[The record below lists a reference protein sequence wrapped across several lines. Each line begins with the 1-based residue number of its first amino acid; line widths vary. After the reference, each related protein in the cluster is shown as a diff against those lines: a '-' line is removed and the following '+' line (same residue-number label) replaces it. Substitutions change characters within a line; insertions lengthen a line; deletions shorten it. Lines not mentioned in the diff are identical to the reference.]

1 MEDKEK
7 DEIKNEELINEENDK
22 DENIDSSDDDLKK
35 EDEKQ
40 DKDEQ
45 ENEKKEN
52 DDIKNDPRY
61 KLFEDLINDEELRNA
76 KKVKIKLRPSIFF
89 GFIFLMVLFA
99 YLFFGSNMMPFN
111 EKKSISYSQFV
122 QKINSGEIKSVS
134 ESVSEVEGIGNLEG
148 KTTIYTTNMV
158 TKRIGEDTTLMT
170 AINTNNVDLTVKPTP
185 ISTTVFSFILA
196 AAPIILTVFIF
207 MYINKTIMGAS
218 RGGRGINPFGSNRS
232 SKISEKPKV
241 KFSDVA
247 GLKEEKEELKEIV
260 DFLKDP
266 SKFEKTGARVPKGVL
281 LLGEPGTGKTLLAKA
296 VAGETG
302 AAFFSMSGSE
312 FVELYVGAGALKVR
326 ELFADA
332 KKETPAI
339 IFIDEID
346 AVGRKR
352 NQGKMNGGNEE
363 REQTL
368 NQLLV
373 EMDGFETDQ
382 RIIVMAATN
391 RADILDPA
399 LLRGGR
405 FDRRIE
411 VSAPDVEGRIQI
423 LKLHSRNKKLSK
435 DVKLEDIAKIT
446 PGFVGADLENLL
458 NEAAILAARKKSDTI
473 TMEDLDE
480 AVDKIGM
487 GLGQRS
493 KIISQRD
500 RDMLAYHEGGH
511 ALIASLL
518 PEASKVHKV
527 TIIPRGDAGGFM
539 MPLPEETLGR
549 TKKQLLAEINVLFGG
564 RAGESLMMD
573 DIATGAYSDIKRATE
588 IAKLLITRVGMND
601 ELGPINY
608 EIDENN
614 AFVSSV
620 SNETSR
626 EIDIEVRK
634 LLKQKY
640 DETYKLLSDNKDILE
655 NIARLL
661 KEKETVT
668 GSQIRALVARESF
681 DDVMNGNVDLEKYY

>member
-61 KLFEDLINDEELRNA
+61 KLFEDLINDEELKNA

-170 AINTNNVDLTVKPTP
+170 AINTNNVDLNVKPTP

-218 RGGRGINPFGSNRS
+218 RGGRGINPFGSNKS

-446 PGFVGADLENLL
+446 PGFVGADLENL
-458 NEAAILAARKKSDTI
+458 
-473 TMEDLDE
+473 
-480 AVDKIGM
+480 
-487 GLGQRS
+487 
-493 KIISQRD
+493 
-500 RDMLAYHEGGH
+500 
-511 ALIASLL
+511 
-518 PEASKVHKV
+518 
-527 TIIPRGDAGGFM
+527 
-539 MPLPEETLGR
+539 
-549 TKKQLLAEINVLFGG
+549 
-564 RAGESLMMD
+564 
-573 DIATGAYSDIKRATE
+573 
-588 IAKLLITRVGMND
+588 
-601 ELGPINY
+601 
-608 EIDENN
+608 
-614 AFVSSV
+614 
-620 SNETSR
+620 
-626 EIDIEVRK
+626 
-634 LLKQKY
+634 
-640 DETYKLLSDNKDILE
+640 
-655 NIARLL
+655 
-661 KEKETVT
+661 
-668 GSQIRALVARESF
+668 
-681 DDVMNGNVDLEKYY
+681 

>member
-7 DEIKNEELINEENDK
+7 EEFQNEELNNNENNNENA
-22 DENIDSSDDDLKK
+22 EDDLKQEDENDQK
-35 EDEKQ
+35 ED
-40 DKDEQ
+40 
-45 ENEKKEN
+45 KKEESE
-52 DDIKNDPRY
+52 DDIRKDPKY
-61 KLFEDLINDEELRNA
+61 KLFEDLINDQEMKNA
-76 KKVKIKLRPSIFF
+76 KKVTIKLKPSMFF
-89 GFIFLMVLFA
+89 GFIFIFILLS
-99 YLFFGSNMMPFN
+99 YLFFGSNMMAFN
-111 EKKSISYSQFV
+111 EKRSISYSQFI
-122 QKINSGEIKSVS
+122 QKINMGEIKSVS
-134 ESVSEVEGIGNLEG
+134 ESESQVEGIGNLEG
-148 KTTIYTTNMV
+148 KTTIYTTNLV
-158 TKRIGEDTTLMT
+158 TKRIGDDANLMSV
-170 AINTNNVDLTVKPTP
+170 INSNNVDLTVKPAP
-185 ISTTVFSFILA
+185 LSTALFSFALSI
-196 AAPIILTVFIF
+196 APLVITVVIF
-207 MYINKTIMGAS
+207 VYINRSIMSAS
-218 RGGRGINPFGSNRS
+218 RGGRGINPFGSNKS

-411 VSAPDVEGRIQI
+411 VSAPDVEGRVEI
-423 LKLHSRNKKLSK
+423 LKLHSRNKKLAK

-493 KIISQRD
+493 KIISERD
-500 RDMLAYHEGGH
+500 RNMLAYHEGGH

-518 PEASKVHKV
+518 PDASKVHKV

-564 RAGESLMMD
+564 RAAESLMMD

-588 IAKLLITRVGMND
+588 LAKLIITRVGMND

-608 EIDENN
+608 EIDEQNT
-614 AFVSSV
+614 FVSNV
-620 SNETSR
+620 SNETTR
-626 EIDIEVRK
+626 EIDMEIRK
-634 LLKQKY
+634 LLKEKY
-640 DETYKLLSDNKDILE
+640 NETYKLLSDNKDVLE
-655 NIARLL
+655 NIAKLL

-668 GSQIRALVARESF
+668 GAQIRALVSRVSLE
-681 DDVMNGNVDLEKYY
+681 DVLNNNIDLEKYY